1 MMTRLAAALVLAPG
15 LAGAAEIEL
24 SSRVDRV
31 TVYPDGAVVTR
42 LGKAELLQ
50 GVSQI
55 VLRGLPATIDPASIR
70 VEGRSFAQGSGNGT
84 FAVGAVDVRL
94 TPGEARPVLD
104 AVIEG
109 KLKALREEKETLAGR
124 ISAIEA
130 KRATIERFAQVGPDK
145 LGPDGKALPV
155 ADWPAV
161 FDAIGTSLVKVHD
174 ELRGVR
180 ARAGDVDAEIAALER
195 ARPQTPRTGA
205 PRRDIAIAVE
215 ATAPVAAEFAVSY
228 RVGGAGWTPQY
239 EARLT
244 TGSGAEKPAIDL
256 VRRAELRQRTGE
268 DWSDIALTLS
278 TTRSA
283 GGTRA
288 PDLQPMQVMF
298 FEPPDIHQA
307 RERAMEQARKE
318 ATQRGAAQ
326 MAPAPSPRN
335 GVAGFSNTVS
345 LEDRGVAADTR
356 TTTIE
361 AGAYQASFQVSGR
374 VSIPQDGSSKT
385 VVLSQGKVEPTLTAR
400 VTPEIEATAYLEAI
414 FTHEEAAAL
423 LPGPVALHRDGTY
436 IGRGRL
442 GLVGPGDKVE
452 LGFGAD
458 DKLKVSRAPVRR
470 RENEPTWLG
479 QTRSDLREF
488 KTIVKSLHAQPV
500 KVTVTERIPF
510 SESTAITVETIAAQT
525 TPPTEKQV
533 GDKRGVSA
541 WTFDLAPGAEK
552 EIKIAYRIKWPGD
565 REVTYAPQ
573 PASALSQRP
582 VN

>member
-15 LAGAAEIEL
+15 LAGAAETEL
-24 SSRVDRV
+24 ASRIDRV

-42 LGKAELLQ
+42 LGRAELLQ
-50 GVSQI
+50 GASQV

-70 VEGRSFAQGSGNGT
+70 VEGKGVSQGPGSGA
-84 FAVGAVDVRL
+84 FSVGAVDVRL

-104 AVIEG
+104 TVIEG
-109 KLKALREEKETLAGR
+109 KLKALREEQVTLAGR

-155 ADWPAV
+155 TDWPAV

-180 ARAGDVDAEIAALER
+180 ARAADVDAEIAALER
-195 ARPQTPRTGA
+195 ARPQAVKPGA
-205 PRRDIAIAVE
+205 PKRDIAIAVE
-215 ATAPVAAEFAVSY
+215 APGPVSAEFAVSY

-244 TGSGAEKPAIDL
+244 TGSGNAKPVIDL
-256 VRRAELRQRTGE
+256 VRRAELRQRSGE
-268 DWSDIALTLS
+268 DWGDVALTLS

-288 PDLQPMQVMF
+288 PELAPVQVMF
-298 FEPPDIHQA
+298 FEPPVVYES
-307 RERAMEQARKE
+307 RPRL
-318 ATQRGAAQ
+318 GA
-326 MAPAPSPRN
+326 APAPMAAARAKAEAEAEAQAEKSRRSASAPV
-335 GVAGFSNTVS
+335 VAEVQTAQV
-345 LEDRGVAADTR
+345 
-356 TTTIE
+356 E
-361 AGAYQASFQVSGR
+361 AGAYQASFQVPGR

-385 VVLSQGKVEPTLTAR
+385 VVLSQGKVEPALSAR
-400 VTPEIEATAYLEAI
+400 ITPELEETAYLEAA

-423 LPGPVALHRDGTY
+423 LPGTVALHRDGTY

-442 GLVGPGDKVE
+442 GLVAPGDRVE

-458 DKLKVSRAPVRR
+458 DKLKVSRAPIRR

-479 QTRSDLREF
+479 QTRTDLREF
-488 KTIVKSLHAQPV
+488 RTVVKSLHGQPV
-500 KVTVTERIPF
+500 RVTVTERIPF
-510 SESTAITVETIAAQT
+510 SESTAITVETIPAQT

-552 EIKIAYRIKWPGD
+552 EIKVAYRIKWPGD
-565 REVTYAPQ
+565 REVTYAQQ
-573 PASALSQRP
+573 PLPGPAPRP
-582 VN
+582 TN